1 MQSDENKETH
11 RGSFTGNVFIW
22 QGPHM
27 HKSLRFFPLML
38 ACVLTVVAAILFA
51 GNPPPTTGLRV
62 ATFDVDATPPV
73 GSRLTYDPMI
83 DAGPLGLRCR
93 GIVLIGAG
101 DPIVLCAVDWIGIA
115 NEGHDAFRATLAKAA
130 STTPERV
137 AVHVLHQ
144 HDAPICDFTTERIL
158 RDAGMGP
165 EVFDS
170 TWQRKWL
177 EHLGQSVGKSLAKST
192 PVTHVGFGE
201 GKVEQVASNRRILGS
216 DGKVKSVRYTAC
228 KDPVIRAEPEG
239 IIDPMASA
247 VSLWNGDAPVVV
259 LTYFATHPQ
268 SYYRTGI
275 ANPDFPGMARFYRDQ
290 ELSLLH
296 VHFNGAGGNVGAGKY
311 NDGSIANRPS
321 LAKRLA
327 EGLRKAWD
335 ASQKQ
340 PLTQDNISWKTVNVS
355 LPPTESLKTETLKT
369 QLKPNNGIL
378 SAAMQLAWLERTQ
391 QGHKIE
397 LQRLRLGTVDILHF
411 PGELFVEYQLE
422 AKKLAGSRHVAFA
435 AYGDYGPGYI
445 GTEISYSQG
454 GYETQP
460 SSSFVAPTVEKVLMN
475 GVRELLE

>member
-1 MQSDENKETH
+1 M
-11 RGSFTGNVFIW
+11 
-22 QGPHM
+22 P
-27 HKSLRFFPLML
+27 KSLRFLPLLL
-38 ACVLTVVAAILFA
+38 ACVLAVGAAILFA
-51 GNPPPTTGLRV
+51 GNSAPVSGLRV
-62 ATFDVDATPPV
+62 ATFDLDATPPV

-83 DAGPLGLRCR
+83 DVGPLGLRCR
-93 GIVLIGAG
+93 GMVLMGAG

-130 STTPERV
+130 GTKPERV

-158 RDAGMGP
+158 RTAGMDP

-170 TWQRKWL
+170 SWQRKWL
-177 EHLGQSVGKSLAKST
+177 DHLGQTVSKSLAKTT

-201 GKVEQVASNRRILGS
+201 GKVEQVASNRRILGP
-216 DGKVKSVRYTAC
+216 DGKVKSVRFTAC
-228 KDPVIRAEPEG
+228 KDPAIRAEPEG
-239 IIDPMASA
+239 VIDPIASA
-247 VSLWNGDAPVVV
+247 VSLWNNDTPVVV

-275 ANPDFPGMARFYRDQ
+275 ANPDFPGMARFLRDQ
-290 ELSLLH
+290 ELSVLH
-296 VHFNGAGGNVGAGKY
+296 VHFNGAAGNIGAGKY
-311 NDGSIANRPS
+311 NDGSIANRPV

-327 EGLRKAWD
+327 DGLRKAWD
-335 ASQKQ
+335 GSQKQ
-340 PLTQDNISWKTVNVS
+340 PLSAEDISWKTVGVA
-355 LPPTESLKTETLKT
+355 LPPRENLKAETLKS
-369 QLKPNNGIL
+369 QLKPNDGIL
-378 SAAMQLAWLERTQ
+378 SAAMQLAWLERCQ

-422 AKKLAGSRHVAFA
+422 AKKVAGSRHVAFA

-445 GTEISYSQG
+445 GTEIAYSQG

-460 SSSFVAPTVEKVLMN
+460 SSSFVAPAVEKVLFD
-475 GVRELLE
+475 GIRQLLE